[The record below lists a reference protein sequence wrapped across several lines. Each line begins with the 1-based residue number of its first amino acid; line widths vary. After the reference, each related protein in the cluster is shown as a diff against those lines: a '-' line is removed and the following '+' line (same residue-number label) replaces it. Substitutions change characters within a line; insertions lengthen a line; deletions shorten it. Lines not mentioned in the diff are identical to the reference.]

1 MKLFLFLVFLVISFS
16 LKAQTGSDLNMGSFY
31 YLEGKWIIEKPD
43 KNIFEEWKKE
53 NDTLMIS
60 ISYYVQNGDTANA
73 ENVRLEKIGNEI
85 FYIPTVEHNEGPVKF
100 RLTSLIKNKAVFENP
115 LHDFPQKIIYEKLSS
130 DSLHASIEGI
140 VEGKTKVIDYYFKR
154 IK

>member
-1 MKLFLFLVFLVISFS
+1 MKLFLFSVFSLIFFS
-16 LKAQTGSDLNMGSFY
+16 LKAQSGSDLNMGSFY

-60 ISYYVQNGDTANA
+60 KSYYVQNGDTANA
-73 ENVRLEKIGNEI
+73 ENVMLEKIGDEI

-100 RLTSLIKNKAVFENP
+100 RLTSLVKNKAVFEN
-115 LHDFPQKIIYEKLSS
+115 LEHDFPTKIVYEKINN